1 MIKLNLDYSK
11 VLGFLDK
18 SEIDAMQPYV
28 TVAHNA
34 IHEKDRVRKWFFR
47 MGKLASWIW

>member
-1 MIKLNLDYSK
+1 MAKLNLDYSK

-28 TVAHNA
+28 TVAHNSL
-34 IHEKDRVRKWFFR
+34 HERTGLGKRFFR
-47 MGKLASWIW
+47 MDKLAS